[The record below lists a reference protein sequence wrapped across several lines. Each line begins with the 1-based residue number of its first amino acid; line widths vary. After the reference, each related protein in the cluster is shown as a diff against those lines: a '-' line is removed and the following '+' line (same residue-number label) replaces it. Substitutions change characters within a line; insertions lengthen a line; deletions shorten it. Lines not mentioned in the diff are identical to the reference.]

1 MRFLRSFQQAFEAE
15 LNGALL
21 KWQLSCIQVAID
33 IARAAGN
40 AAFHLDNGQDELVQ
54 LMERDDDL
62 LAGDHHRVGLINSAF
77 HLNEARVILV

>member
-15 LNGALL
+15 LVRLL
-21 KWQLSCIQVAID
+21 
-33 IARAAGN
+33 
-40 AAFHLDNGQDELVQ
+40 
-54 LMERDDDL
+54 ERGDDL